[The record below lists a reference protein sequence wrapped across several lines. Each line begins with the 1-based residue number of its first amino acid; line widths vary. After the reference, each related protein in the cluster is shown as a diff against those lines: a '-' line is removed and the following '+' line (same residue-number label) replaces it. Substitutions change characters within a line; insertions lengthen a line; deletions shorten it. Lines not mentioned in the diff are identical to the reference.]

1 MKNDKTIFGKIET
14 LDLEKSSESSY
25 SKKFSKWL
33 SKDLVKRI
41 SKDKNEPE
49 WMLEKRLEAFEAFFK
64 LPMPN
69 YWPDLSSLDFEEIC
83 FYAKASDKKNAKHW
97 DDVDPNIKEVFNRLK
112 IPEAERAVLA
122 WVWAQYESENIY
134 HSLKKEWED
143 LWVIFEDFDVAVTK
157 HEKLVKQYFSKCVW
171 ICEHKFSALHYAVC
185 SWWTFLYI
193 PKWVKITEPLQAYFR
208 MNAINMW
215 QFEHTLIII
224 DENSSWSYIEWCSAP
239 KYWSNALHAW
249 CVEVFVKDGAKFKY
263 SSVENWS
270 KDTFNLNTKRA
281 IVWKNASIEWTWW
294 QMWSKV
300 TMLYPCSVLKWDNSK
315 ADHLGLAVAWS
326 GQNQDTW
333 AKVIMIWKNS
343 KAKILSKSISKDGW
357 IATYRWLV
365 DIKKSAKNS
374 LVSVECNSLVF
385 DNSVSDTIPKINVEN
400 SSSQIIHEAK
410 AGKISEDV
418 LFYFETKWISEEKAK
433 ALIVNWFFSDIV
445 KTLPLEYAVEM
456 NRLVEL
462 QMEWAV

>member
-1 MKNDKTIFGKIET
+1 MKNNKTIFGDIKN
-14 LDLEKSSESSY
+14 LDLEKSSDSSY
-25 SKKFSKWL
+25 SKKFSKWI
-33 SKDLVKRI
+33 SKDLIKRI
-41 SKDKNEPE
+41 SQDKKEPD
-49 WMLEKRLEAFEAFFK
+49 WMLKKRLEALDIFYK

-69 YWPDLSSLDFEEIC
+69 YWPNLSSLNFDEIC
-83 FYAKASDKKNAKHW
+83 FYAKASDKKNAKKW
-97 DDVDPNIKEVFNRLK
+97 EDVDPKIKDVFDRLK

-143 LWVIFEDFDVAVTK
+143 LWVIFEDFDEAVKK
-157 HEKLVKQYFSKCVW
+157 HEKLVKQYFWKCVW
-171 ICEHKFSALHYAVC
+171 IKEHKFAALHYAVC

-193 PKWVKITEPLQAYFR
+193 PKWVKISQPLQAYFR

-224 DENSSWSYIEWCSAP
+224 DEKSEWSYIEWCSAP

-249 CVEVFVKDGAKFKY
+249 CVEVFVKDWAQFRY

-281 IVWKNASIEWTWW
+281 IIWNNATMEWIWW
-294 QMWSKV
+294 QMWSQV
-300 TMLYPCSVLKWDNSK
+300 TMLYPCSVLQWNNSK
-315 ADHLGLAVAWS
+315 ADHLGLAVAWN
-326 GQNQDTW
+326 GQNQDTG
-333 AKVIMIWKNS
+333 AKVIMIWNNS
-343 KAKILSKSISKDGW
+343 KAKILSKSISKDLW

-374 LVSVECNSLVF
+374 FATVECNSLIF
-385 DNSVSDTIPKINVEN
+385 DNSISDTIPKINIEN
-400 SSSQIIHEAK
+400 SSSYVNHEAK
-410 AGKISEDV
+410 TGKISEEI
-418 LFYFETKWISEEKAK
+418 LFYLESRWISEEKAK
-433 ALIVNWFFSDIV
+433 ALIVNWFFADVV
-445 KTLPLEYAVEM
+445 KQLPLEYAVEM

-462 QMEWAV
+462 QMEWWI